1 MGEQNEHAAPPML
14 LQPYCSVSHCYV
26 SMACYGSTQRIYI
39 GGCEGVFVL
48 LSWDEMVATERP
60 WFSMVSKTHV
70 TLKDSINVQ
79 SKCFIPSIFCD
90 KLNHMVLVI
99 I

>member
-1 MGEQNEHAAPPML
+1 
-14 LQPYCSVSHCYV
+14 
-26 SMACYGSTQRIYI
+26 
-39 GGCEGVFVL
+39 
-48 LSWDEMVATERP
+48 MVATERP